1 MNKAEGPT
9 WGRFLSRGSCRHDR
23 SSRTK
28 PMGLRRRRPRFDAS
42 AFDSVVDGVKTIYRD
57 KIRPLEEQY
66 MMPAFGTPLLTDE
79 YFDAK
84 PMVLMVGSYSTG
96 KTSFIKYLLEQDYPG
111 IHVGPE
117 PTTDRFQAI
126 MYGPQERE
134 LPGHTLLANPASP
147 FTGLSQFGNAF
158 VSRFGGCELPSEF
171 AKGCTL
177 VDTPGILSG
186 KKQTHERQYSYESV
200 IQWFAP
206 RCDMILLMFD
216 ANKIDISDELKRVSE
231 PHESHPAHPRL
242 HTRTRTCARPC
253 ASLCPHTSP
262 SPTPGD

>member
-1 MNKAEGPT
+1 
-9 WGRFLSRGSCRHDR
+9 
-23 SSRTK
+23 
-28 PMGLRRRRPRFDAS
+28 MGLRRRRPRFDAS

-147 FTGLSQFGNAF
+147 FMGLSQFGNAF